1 MAISMTGFGR
11 GEYKDDNYQ
20 FLVEC
25 KTINHKYADINIRLP
40 RKLSFLEDK
49 ARILVKDYIKR
60 GRVDLYIKLDLLGSE
75 DVNLKFDEE
84 LATQYVS
91 ILKQIKDKF
100 DLVDDIS
107 VMNIAKFPDVIKT
120 EEKEDDEDKLWSM
133 LKVALENALLKLK
146 EMRSEEGKKLAER
159 IVKRMR
165 NDLNIKEVPI
175 VVALFKQEPRNSIVP
190 GTYFAVGKADVG
202 KEAVSEWTPI
212 NEEYVLFPG
221 DGDKE
226 YHRDM
231 NQTFKKFK
239 QDIDEYFPSFVSVIG
254 RGFYKDG
261 ELQSL
266 RVEIPIQFFGTSEV
280 IGFAQHLTA
289 LVDKYFTTMQVE
301 VSVTSVNGPEVL
313 IVRKPGDEEPYV
325 HIYNY

>member
-11 GEYKDDNYQ
+11 GEYKDDNYH

-49 ARILVKDYIKR
+49 ARILIKDYIKR

-84 LATQYVS
+84 LATQYMS

-100 DLVDDIS
+100 DVVDDIS

-146 EMRSEEGKKLAER
+146 EMRSEEGKKLAEDIQNRCDLLKNYIEDIEKYSYNVVIDYKEKLKNR
-159 IVKRMR
+159 ISDILEDPSIIDENRLAQEVAIYADKSSITEEIVRFKSHIEQLKNTVVKNESIGRKIDFLIQEMNR
-165 NDLNIKEVPI
+165 ETNTIGSKSSDLNIT
-175 VVALFKQEPRNSIVP
+175 N
-190 GTYFAVGKADVG
+190 
-202 KEAVSEWTPI
+202 
-212 NEEYVLFPG
+212 
-221 DGDKE
+221 
-226 YHRDM
+226 
-231 NQTFKKFK
+231 
-239 QDIDEYFPSFVSVIG
+239 
-254 RGFYKDG
+254 
-261 ELQSL
+261 
-266 RVEIPIQFFGTSEV
+266 
-280 IGFAQHLTA
+280 
-289 LVDKYFTTMQVE
+289 LVVE
-301 VSVTSVNGPEVL
+301 VKSELEKIREQIQNIE
-313 IVRKPGDEEPYV
+313 
-325 HIYNY
+325 

>member
-120 EEKEDDEDKLWSM
+120 EEKEDEEDKLWSM
-133 LKVALENALLKLK
+133 LKVALENSLLKLK
-146 EMRSEEGKKLAER
+146 EMRSEEGKKLAEDIQNRCDLLKNYIEDIEKYSYNVVIDYKEKLKNR
-159 IVKRMR
+159 ISDMLEDPSIIDESRLAQEVAIYADKSSITEEIVRFKSHIEQLKNTVVKNESIGRKIDFLIQEMNR
-165 NDLNIKEVPI
+165 ETNTIGSKSSDLNIT
-175 VVALFKQEPRNSIVP
+175 N
-190 GTYFAVGKADVG
+190 
-202 KEAVSEWTPI
+202 
-212 NEEYVLFPG
+212 
-221 DGDKE
+221 
-226 YHRDM
+226 
-231 NQTFKKFK
+231 
-239 QDIDEYFPSFVSVIG
+239 
-254 RGFYKDG
+254 
-261 ELQSL
+261 
-266 RVEIPIQFFGTSEV
+266 
-280 IGFAQHLTA
+280 
-289 LVDKYFTTMQVE
+289 LVVE
-301 VSVTSVNGPEVL
+301 VKSELEKIREQIQNIE
-313 IVRKPGDEEPYV
+313 
-325 HIYNY
+325 